1 MENHRI
7 KAEIMDAG
15 ALSRAITR
23 ISFEILERNR
33 GLENLCLL
41 GILRRGPV
49 VAQRIADKLQ
59 ALEGIRPP
67 VGLLDVTPSR
77 DDLSGS
83 PPPDRS
89 EIPFSLDGVRVILI
103 DDVVFTGRTVR
114 AAIDAIM
121 NRGRPACIQLA
132 ALIDRGHRELPIKAD
147 YIGKNVPTSLNE
159 RVWVRLTELDGVDGV
174 IITEKRND
182 L

>member
-59 ALEGIRPP
+59 SLEGIRPP

-103 DDVVFTGRTVR
+103 DDVVTAGATMAACASALYAAGAAEVHSLSLAHTVKKK
-114 AAIDAIM
+114 
-121 NRGRPACIQLA
+121 NKIQ
-132 ALIDRGHRELPIKAD
+132 
-147 YIGKNVPTSLNE
+147 N
-159 RVWVRLTELDGVDGV
+159 
-174 IITEKRND
+174 
-182 L
+182 